1 MNEHGARLASG
12 MSPWNEIIIV
22 FPSRGF
28 ISGSLSFERHVRTV
42 CSRHVASF
50 PSKFHVSCIVIPPP
64 PPPPPS
70 KDRGRRIDERE
81 ISGRNWIGNARNERE
96 TAGIDQVWAWSKR
109 KVAIENK
116 LGAWDLVSS
125 WLDNCECTDKL
136 RGGCATFNY
145 RTWTPFTIIWAP
157 CIRGWGRPLSDA
169 PRGPRMAR
177 SYYIITPIGL
187 DWSISWSA

>member
-1 MNEHGARLASG
+1 MNERGAISKRNVTVERDYYRFSFAGFHFRFSLFRASRTNSLFSSRRLV
-12 MSPWNEIIIV
+12 PLEI
-22 FPSRGF
+22 SRF
-28 ISGSLSFERHVRTV
+28 LYRNS
-42 CSRHVASF
+42 
-50 PSKFHVSCIVIPPP
+50 PPP
-64 PPPPPS
+64 PAAL
-70 KDRGRRIDERE
+70 E
-81 ISGRNWIGNARNERE
+81 ISRQTHRRAKLAGEIELETRVTSE

-116 LGAWDLVSS
+116 LGARDLVSP

-177 SYYIITPIGL
+177 SYYIITPIDL

>member
-1 MNEHGARLASG
+1 MERDYYRFSFAGFHFRFSLFRASRTNSLFSSRRLVPLEISRFLYRN
-12 MSPWNEIIIV
+12 SP
-22 FPSRGF
+22 S
-28 ISGSLSFERHVRTV
+28 
-42 CSRHVASF
+42 
-50 PSKFHVSCIVIPPP
+50 

-70 KDRGRRIDERE
+70 KHRGRRIDERE

-116 LGAWDLVSS
+116 LGAWDLVSP